1 MSARRLFWMVLL
13 PFALAHFLQCLMRNV
28 NATLAPQLLAA
39 LSLTPGQ
46 LGLLTS
52 VYFFSFALVQL
63 PVGMALDRWGPARV
77 QWPLLLLAMLA
88 ALGFAGGQQFNQV
101 LAARALLGFGLGGCF
116 MAALKALALWVEP
129 ARLPVLQGYLIAV
142 GGLGAAAATLPVRW
156 LLQVTDW
163 RGVFVGLALLALLVA
178 LLIRTLAPV
187 VPVSRAAPDN
197 AVALRLVLHDP
208 VFRQVLQLL
217 LVPHMVYF
225 GVQGLWLGRWL
236 ADVGHYSEME
246 VGYLLYLSM
255 AAIVLGAIAN
265 GQLTQWA
272 ARRGVPMLR
281 IAAVCVAL
289 FVLVQIGLLSQWRPA
304 FPLLAVLFTL
314 TGTATGIDY
323 TILSQSMPAGLSG
336 RAVTCLNLLIFLGA
350 FAVQAGFGLVVAGW
364 QPNALQQLPAVAY
377 QSAFGLLIALQLVG
391 LWRYLWPW
399 RSGRMGR
406 HSGRPDPSLPISR

>member
-13 PFALAHFLQCLMRNV
+13 PFSLGHFLQCLMRNV

-39 LSLTPGQ
+39 LALTPGQ

-63 PVGMALDRWGPARV
+63 PVGIALDRWGPARV

-88 ALGFAGGQQFNQV
+88 ALGIAVGQQFSQV

-116 MAALKALALWVEP
+116 MAALKALALWGTP

-142 GGLGAAAATLPVRW
+142 GGLGAVSATLPVRW

-187 VPVSRAAPDN
+187 VPVNRAAPDN
-197 AVALRLVLHDP
+197 AAALRLVLQDP

-236 ADVGHYSEME
+236 ADVGHYSDLE

-255 AAIVLGAIAN
+255 AAIILGAIAN

-272 ARRGVPMLR
+272 ARRGVPMLC
-281 IAAVCVAL
+281 IAAMCVAL
-289 FVLVQIGLLSQWRPA
+289 FVLVQIGLLSPWRPA

-314 TGTATGIDY
+314 TGTTTGIDY
-323 TILSQSMPAGLSG
+323 TILAQSVPAGLSG

-350 FAVQAGFGLVVAGW
+350 FGVQAGFGLVLASW
-364 QPNALQQLPAVAY
+364 PQNALQQLPAAAY
-377 QSAFGLLIALQLVG
+377 QTAFGLLIALQLIG
-391 LWRYLWPW
+391 LWRYLWPR
-399 RSGRMGR
+399 RSGRMGC
-406 HSGRPDPSLPISR
+406 HSGRPNPSLPISR

>member
-13 PFALAHFLQCLMRNV
+13 PFSLGHFLQCLMRNV

-39 LSLTPGQ
+39 LALTPGQ

-63 PVGMALDRWGPARV
+63 PVGIALDRWGPARV

-88 ALGFAGGQQFNQV
+88 ALGIAVGQQFSQV

-116 MAALKALALWVEP
+116 MAALKALALWGTP

-142 GGLGAAAATLPVRW
+142 GGLGAVSATLPVRW

-187 VPVSRAAPDN
+187 VPVNRAAPDN
-197 AVALRLVLHDP
+197 AAALRLVLRDP

-236 ADVGHYSEME
+236 ADVGHYSDLE

-255 AAIVLGAIAN
+255 AAIILGAIAN

-272 ARRGVPMLR
+272 ARRGVPMLC
-281 IAAVCVAL
+281 IAATCVAL
-289 FVLVQIGLLSQWRPA
+289 FVLVQIGLLSPWRPA

-323 TILSQSMPAGLSG
+323 TILTQSVPAGLSG

-350 FAVQAGFGLVVAGW
+350 FGVQAGFGLVLASW
-364 QPNALQQLPAVAY
+364 PPNALQQLPAAAY
-377 QSAFGLLIALQLVG
+377 QTAFGLLIALQLIG
-391 LWRYLWPW
+391 LWRYLWPR
-399 RSGRMGR
+399 RSGRMGC
-406 HSGRPDPSLPISR
+406 HSGRPNPSLPISR